1 MANFVY
7 NMYMHL
13 IQTTHHYHQTL
24 LQLPPAM
31 VEESEEVQSQET
43 EMETEE
49 EGMPTQAD
57 IPCLTDA
64 GVSHELL
71 ASQTEAT
78 PGEMEATP
86 GQAGTDSNPEAT
98 STVSE
103 VTAAAAGPEAVPTE
117 AGTQQ
122 DATSAPETN

>member
-1 MANFVY
+1 
-7 NMYMHL
+7 
-13 IQTTHHYHQTL
+13 
-24 LQLPPAM
+24 M
-31 VEESEEVQSQET
+31 VEEGEEVQSQET

-64 GVSHELL
+64 SVSHELL
-71 ASQTEAT
+71 ASQPEATPGETEAT
-78 PGEMEATP
+78 PGQTETTP
-86 GQAGTDSNPEAT
+86 GQTQATSGRAGTGSSPEAT
-98 STVSE
+98 SAVSE

-122 DATSAPETN
+122 DATSAPETK